1 MAQHMAVAGK
11 SHTVNP
17 GNHVLHAEHVCV
29 CACECCYQHAYLDM
43 RYGALHFLEAKSMY
57 DVVFCIFQLVYV
69 LFK

>member
-29 CACECCYQHAYLDM
+29 
-43 RYGALHFLEAKSMY
+43 RVS
-57 DVVFCIFQLVYV
+57 VVINTHTWICVTVHCIFWKQHLCIG
-69 LFK
+69 LCTF